1 MFYRIDENNNIIDYA
16 NINYSPDCI
25 ETQKNIVRGFD
36 GRLYFEEETK
46 TDNYIQ
52 REQKYLEV
60 INARETIEHLKKWF
74 DVDYTRLEQKYRR
87 LHTLLLL
94 CDNGT
99 TPYDMLI
106 WLYKEAEVKR
116 KRIQELEGLIN
127 E

>member
-1 MFYRIDENNNIIDYA
+1 MKLLGIELTNEEFGFLMCEQNNGKELKVVNGKVVAVEYK
-16 NINYSPDCI
+16 P
-25 ETQKNIVRGFD
+25 TQTELYKNE
-36 GRLYFEEETK
+36 L
-46 TDNYIQ
+46 NQ
-52 REQKYLEV
+52 
-60 INARETIEHLKKWF
+60 LKQWF
-74 DVDYTRLEQKYRR
+74 DIEYMRAEQKYRR
-87 LHTLLLL
+87 LHTLQLL